1 LMSRTGRGRG
11 EARGVGCC
19 SSAGEKAPRQC
30 QCALAGLASHCPPP
44 RYGSGGITIR
54 RQRGEDRV
62 GKGDGRVRT
71 GLIRG
76 VVIRITATRRDRSN
90 DARLLGIV
98 EWRLP

>member
-1 LMSRTGRGRG
+1 MSRTGRGRG

-19 SSAGEKAPRQC
+19 SSAGEKPPVS
-30 QCALAGLASHCPPP
+30 ASEPLPVWPPTARRRDTDREEV
-44 RYGSGGITIR
+44 RYGGAEGGRSGR
-54 RQRGEDRV
+54 E
-62 GKGDGRVRT
+62 GDGRVRT

-76 VVIRITATRRDRSN
+76 VVIRITARRRDRSN